1 MANDVEFREQVKKL
15 GALIAQID
23 QFPDGPQKA
32 AGKEVVQLL
41 MEIHGNGLER
51 MMEIVFESCGTAG
64 QQAIDELGQDPIVS
78 SLLLLY
84 SLHPEPLTTRVGR
97 AIDRLRPRLRKLA
110 CAAEL
115 VSIDEGVA
123 TVRLATAGHSCG
135 SSTQEMRVL
144 VEEGIYEFAPDLT
157 SLHIEGLEEPA
168 ASGFVALESLLGT
181 PQPASARNGHLIE
194 SVAAD

>member
-41 MEIHGNGLER
+41 MEIHGDGLER
-51 MMEIVFESCGTAG
+51 MMEIVFESCDAG
-64 QQAIDELGQDPIVS
+64 QKAIDELGQDPIVS

-84 SLHPEPLTTRVGR
+84 SLHPDPLTTRVGK
-97 AIDRLRPRLRKLA
+97 ALDRLRPRLRKLS

-115 VSIDEGVA
+115 VSIDEGVV

-135 SSTQEMRVL
+135 SSTQEMRAL
-144 VEEGIYEFAPDLT
+144 VEEGIYEFAPDLA

-168 ASGFVALESLLGT
+168 AAGFVALESLLGT
-181 PQPASARNGHLIE
+181 AQPASARSGHLIE

>member
-1 MANDVEFREQVKKL
+1 VANDVEFREQVKKL

-41 MEIHGNGLER
+41 MEIHGDGLER
-51 MMEIVFESCGTAG
+51 MMEIVFESCDAG
-64 QQAIDELGQDPIVS
+64 QKAIDELGQDPIVS

-84 SLHPEPLTTRVGR
+84 SLHPDPLTTRVGK
-97 AIDRLRPRLRKLA
+97 ALDRLRPRLRKLS

-115 VSIDEGVA
+115 VSIDEGVV

-135 SSTQEMRVL
+135 SSTQEMRAL
-144 VEEGIYEFAPDLT
+144 VEEGIYELAPDLT